1 MVTRPKDTERP
12 RARRQPGDRVP
23 APGALGLVQEFVNSR
38 WDLERD
44 HQEQLSSPA
53 ALARWLTEHDL
64 LDPSGRATNADLR
77 RALAVREGLRALLFA
92 NNGEPVE
99 RAAIENLNQALGAP
113 ALGVLLDSVGPPAF
127 TAPRRSVGGAL
138 ATIASIVATSQIEG
152 TWPRFKACPGRGC
165 GWAFYDHSR
174 NQSGSWCSMSLCG
187 SRAKAR
193 EYRRR
198 LKPTS

>member
-1 MVTRPKDTERP
+1 MTLPKSTER
-12 RARRQPGDRVP
+12 RHAGSQPGDRVP
-23 APGALGLVQEFVNSR
+23 APGALGLVQSFLNSR
-38 WDLERD
+38 WDLEGD

-53 ALARWLTEHDL
+53 ALAHWLTEHDL
-64 LDPSGRATNADLR
+64 FDSSKRPTGSDLR

-99 RAAIENLNQALGAP
+99 RAAVESLNEALGAP
-113 ALGVLLDSVGPPAF
+113 ALGVRLDSVAPPAF
-127 TAPRRSVGGAL
+127 TAPRRDVVGAL

-152 TWPRFKACPGRGC
+152 TWPRFKACPGRRC

-174 NQSGSWCSMSLCG
+174 NQGGSWCSMSVCG

-193 EYRRR
+193 DYRRR
-198 LKPTS
+198 QKQTS

>member
-1 MVTRPKDTERP
+1 
-12 RARRQPGDRVP
+12 
-23 APGALGLVQEFVNSR
+23 VQSFVNSR

-53 ALARWLTEHDL
+53 ALARWLIEHNL
-64 LDPSGRATNADLR
+64 LDSSMRPTHADLD
-77 RALAVREGLRALLFA
+77 RALAVREGLRAFLFA

-99 RAAIENLNQALGAP
+99 RATTESMNQALRAP
-113 ALGVLLDSVGPPAF
+113 ALGVRLDPTKPPEF
-127 TAPRRSVGGAL
+127 TAPRRDVAGAL
-138 ATIASIVATSQIEG
+138 AAIASIVATSQLEG

-174 NQSGSWCSMSLCG
+174 NQSGNWCSMSLCG

-198 LKPTS
+198 QRQAS

>member
-1 MVTRPKDTERP
+1 VTLSKNTERSH
-12 RARRQPGDRVP
+12 AGSQPGDRVP
-23 APGALGLVQEFVNSR
+23 APGALGLVQSFLNSR

-53 ALARWLTEHDL
+53 ALAHWLTEHDL
-64 LDPSGRATNADLR
+64 FDSSKRPTGSDLR

-99 RAAIENLNQALGAP
+99 RAAVESLNEALGAP
-113 ALGVLLDSVGPPAF
+113 ALGVRLDSGAPPAF
-127 TAPRRSVGGAL
+127 TAPRRDVPGAL

-152 TWPRFKACPGRGC
+152 TWPRFKACPGRRC

-174 NQSGSWCSMSLCG
+174 NQSGSWCSMSVCG

-198 LKPTS
+198 LKQTS

>member
-1 MVTRPKDTERP
+1 VTKPRNTERP
-12 RARRQPGDRVP
+12 HARRQPGDRVP
-23 APGALGLVQEFVNSR
+23 APGALAVVQSFVNSR

-53 ALARWLTEHDL
+53 ALARWLTEHKL
-64 LDPSGRATNADLR
+64 FDPTARPTNADLR

-92 NNGEPVE
+92 NNGEPIE
-99 RAAIENLNQALGAP
+99 RAAVESLNQALGAP
-113 ALGVLLDSVGPPAF
+113 ALAVRLDSAGPPAF
-127 TAPRRSVGGAL
+127 TAPRLDVGGAL

-198 LKPTS
+198 HKQTS

>member
-1 MVTRPKDTERP
+1 MPPRETERP
-12 RARRQPGDRVP
+12 HDRRQPGDRVP
-23 APGALGLVQEFVNSR
+23 APGALGLVQSFVNSR

-53 ALARWLTEHDL
+53 ALAHWLTEHDL
-64 LDPSGRATNADLR
+64 LDSSERATNTDLR
-77 RALAVREGLRALLFA
+77 RALAVREGLRTLLFA

-99 RAAIENLNQALGAP
+99 RAAIESLNQALGA
-113 ALGVLLDSVGPPAF
+113 AAFVVRLDSVGPPVF
-127 TAPRRSVGGAL
+127 APARRDVGGAL

-152 TWPRFKACPGRGC
+152 TWARFKACPGRHC

-198 LKPTS
+198 QKQTS